1 MWNSICRGEKS
12 FAPRKSFAPAKPVE
26 TDAGFTL
33 LEVMVAVA
41 IMAIVL
47 VAVFRLHAQTIA
59 MSGAARFYT
68 TAPFLAEDALA
79 RMEFT
84 AANQLGGDSGE
95 FGDAFPGFT
104 WRAEVETVESEYLGQ
119 VAEDLKRIDL
129 TVVYEPEG
137 LSYPIRTYRMIYE
150 E

>member
-1 MWNSICRGEKS
+1 MWNSKSRG
-12 FAPRKSFAPAKPVE
+12 
-26 TDAGFTL
+26 DAGFTL

-47 VAVFRLHAQTIA
+47 VAVYRLHAQTIA

-68 TAPFLAEDALA
+68 TAPFLAEEALA
-79 RMEFT
+79 QVEFK
-84 AANQLGGDSGE
+84 AANELGGDSGE
-95 FGDAFPGFT
+95 FGDAFAGFT
-104 WRAEVETVESEYLGQ
+104 WQATVETVESEYLGQ

-137 LSYPIRTYRMIYE
+137 LSYSVRTYRMIYE

>member
-1 MWNSICRGEKS
+1 MSNWRNSG
-12 FAPRKSFAPAKPVE
+12 PR
-26 TDAGFTL
+26 DGGFTL

-47 VAVFRLHAQTIA
+47 VAVYRLHAQTIA
-59 MSGAARFYT
+59 MSGAARFYA
-68 TAPFLAEDALA
+68 TAPFLAEEAMAELELKSA
-79 RMEFT
+79 TE
-84 AANQLGGDSGE
+84 LGGDSGE
-95 FGDAFPGFT
+95 FGESFPGFS
-104 WRAEVETVESEYLGQ
+104 WQASVETVESEYLGQ

-137 LSYPIRTYRMIYE
+137 LSYQTRTYRMIYE